1 MLNIKALL
9 SNILQT
15 DLVVAS
21 GMSSTG
27 WAWKKYASGHYE
39 AERTWNIGQVTLST
53 SPATNYRVSQDITLP
68 QVPSVM
74 ISGSVQAT
82 LQGSSSASPIFLENI
97 SASKIRIAKIV
108 NTSVTLQNVT
118 IILRTVNARWK

>member
-1 MLNIKALL
+1 MLSIKALL
-9 SNILQT
+9 SKILQT
-15 DLVVAS
+15 DLVVDS

-53 SPATNYRVSQDITLP
+53 APATNYRVSADIT
-68 QVPSVM
+68 VSTPSAM
-74 ISGSVQAT
+74 SSGSVQAT
-82 LQGSSSASPIFLENI
+82 LQGSSSGSPIFLENI
-97 SASKIRIAKIV
+97 SASKIRIAKIA